1 MIFFP
6 YFSYHHF
13 GSQYALNDYHNTN
26 QMYPICQS
34 NVMYDG
40 STSYEDRSRMITFE
54 NQYPKTSS
62 TSYSNA
68 PHIPHSSHS
77 AAPPALVNY
86 WDLGGETTLADGSKP
101 ATIVTDQTLEENMN
115 GKRNRILI
123 FFVNSTYV
131 RIQINYKPKV
141 LLHSFEVSFAM
152 NWNLNSIH
160 YWK

>member
-6 YFSYHHF
+6 YFSYHHL

-34 NVMYDG
+34 NEMYDG
-40 STSYEDRSRMITFE
+40 STSYEDRNRMITFE

-68 PHIPHSSHS
+68 PHIPNSSHS

-86 WDLGGETTLADGSKP
+86 WDLGGETTPADGSKP

-115 GKRNRILI
+115 GKRN
-123 FFVNSTYV
+123 
-131 RIQINYKPKV
+131 
-141 LLHSFEVSFAM
+141 
-152 NWNLNSIH
+152 
-160 YWK
+160 

>member
-62 TSYSNA
+62 TSYANA
-68 PHIPHSSHS
+68 PPIPHASHS

-86 WDLGGETTLADGSKP
+86 WDLGGETPLVDGYNP
-101 ATIVTDQTLEENMN
+101 VTTIKDQSHAENMN
-115 GKRNRILI
+115 GKQN
-123 FFVNSTYV
+123 
-131 RIQINYKPKV
+131 
-141 LLHSFEVSFAM
+141 
-152 NWNLNSIH
+152 
-160 YWK
+160 

>member
-1 MIFFP
+1 MLKYGWKEKSDNQRRKTTQADNLNHQLLRLYLSKYMIFFP

-34 NVMYDG
+34 NEMYDG

-68 PHIPHSSHS
+68 PHIPHASHS
-77 AAPPALVNY
+77 ATPPALVNY
-86 WDLGGETTLADGSKP
+86 WDLGGETTPADGSKP

-115 GKRNRILI
+115 GKRN
-123 FFVNSTYV
+123 
-131 RIQINYKPKV
+131 
-141 LLHSFEVSFAM
+141 
-152 NWNLNSIH
+152 
-160 YWK
+160 